1 MSCSAAPLPGV
12 RPVTVT
18 VLGRSLQIHSDQP
31 ETLAAAARILEDTFQ
46 AMDSQCQLRWGS
58 VPKGLDTPSWYLLGA
73 LNLAH
78 RVARLE
84 QEATQ
89 HTHNLEQT
97 LFKLLSDVPDEP
109 SAPVPSLDEDGD

>member
-1 MSCSAAPLPGV
+1 MKAPVPLPGT

-18 VLGRSLQIHSDQP
+18 VLGRTLQVQTDQP
-31 ETLAAAARILEDTFQ
+31 ESMESALRILETTFQ
-46 AMDSQCQLRWGS
+46 DMDHECQLRWGS

-73 LNLAH
+73 LNLAC

-84 QEATQ
+84 QEANQ

-97 LFKLLSDVPDEP
+97 LSKLLGDVPDEP
-109 SAPVPSLDEDGD
+109 SAPVPLLDEDGA

>member
-1 MSCSAAPLPGV
+1 MKPPVPLPGT

-18 VLGRSLQIHSDQP
+18 VQGRDLQVQTDRP
-31 ETLAAAARILEDTFQ
+31 ELLAASVHLLEDTFRD
-46 AMDSQCQLRWGS
+46 MDSQCQLRWGS
-58 VPKGLDTPSWYLLGA
+58 VPESLDTPSWYLLGA

-89 HTHNLEQT
+89 HTQNLEQT
-97 LFKLLSDVPDEP
+97 LSKLLSDVPDEP
-109 SAPVPSLDEDGD
+109 SAPVPLLDEDGD

>member
-1 MSCSAAPLPGV
+1 MKALEPLPGT

-18 VLGRSLQIHSDQP
+18 VQGRSLEVQTDLP
-31 ETLAAAARILEDTFQ
+31 EGLSTAVRVLEDTFQ
-46 AMDSQCQLRWGS
+46 DMDSQCQLRWGN

-84 QEATQ
+84 QEANQ

-97 LFKLLSDVPDEP
+97 LSKLLSDVPDEP
-109 SAPVPSLDEDGD
+109 SAPVPLLDEDGD

>member
-1 MSCSAAPLPGV
+1 MKLPLPLAGT

-18 VLGRSLQIHSDQP
+18 VQGRSLQVQTDQA
-31 ETLAAAARILEDTFQ
+31 ETLAAAVRVLEETFQ
-46 AMDSQCQLRWGS
+46 DMDSQCQLRWGS

-78 RVARLE
+78 RVVCLE
-84 QEATQ
+84 REANQ

-97 LFKLLSDVPDEP
+97 LSKLLNDVPDEP
-109 SAPVPSLDEDGD
+109 SAPVPLLDEDGD

>member
-1 MSCSAAPLPGV
+1 MRPPIPLPGT

-18 VLGRSLQIHSDQP
+18 VQGRPLQIQTDRAESLD
-31 ETLAAAARILEDTFQ
+31 AAVRILEDTFQ
-46 AMDSQCQLRWGS
+46 VMDSQCQLRWGS
-58 VPKGLDTPSWYLLGA
+58 VPKGLDTPSWYLLAA

-84 QEATQ
+84 QEANQ

-97 LFKLLSDVPDEP
+97 LSKLLNDVPDEP
-109 SAPVPSLDEDGD
+109 SAPVPFLDEDGD

>member
-1 MSCSAAPLPGV
+1 MRSPALVPGT
-12 RPVTVT
+12 RPTTVT
-18 VLGRSLQIHSDQP
+18 IQGRALQV
-31 ETLAAAARILEDTFQ
+31 ETDRLEHLAKAVEILEATFQ
-46 AMDSQCQLRWGS
+46 GMDSQCQVRWGS

-84 QEATQ
+84 QEAHQ

-97 LFKLLSDVPDEP
+97 LSKLLTDVPDDP
-109 SAPVPSLDEDGD
+109 SAPVPLLDEDGD

>member
-1 MSCSAAPLPGV
+1 MKAPVPLPGT

-18 VLGRSLQIHSDQP
+18 VQGRELQIQTDQP
-31 ETLAAAARILEDTFQ
+31 DTLSAAVQILEGTFQ
-46 AMDSQCQLRWGS
+46 DMDSQCQLRWGS

-78 RVARLE
+78 RVVRLE
-84 QEATQ
+84 QEANQ

-97 LFKLLSDVPDEP
+97 LSKLLSDVPDEP
-109 SAPVPSLDEDGD
+109 SAPVPLLDEDGD

>member
-1 MSCSAAPLPGV
+1 MRPPLPLPGI
-12 RPVTVT
+12 RPIEVTVQ
-18 VLGRSLQIHSDQP
+18 GRSLQVHTHQP
-31 ETLAAAARILEDTFQ
+31 ERLDEALRVLEATFQ
-46 AMDSQCQLRWGS
+46 DMDSQCQLRWGS

-84 QEATQ
+84 QEANQ

-97 LFKLLSDVPDEP
+97 LSKLLSDVPDEP
-109 SAPVPSLDEDGD
+109 SAPVPLLDEDGD

>member
-1 MSCSAAPLPGV
+1 MTSPVPLPGTH
-12 RPVTVT
+12 PVTVT
-18 VLGRSLQIHSDQP
+18 VQGRSLQVLTEEP
-31 ETLAAAARILEDTFQ
+31 GTLDAALLILESTFQ
-46 AMDSQCQLRWGS
+46 AMDAQCQLRWGS

-84 QEATQ
+84 QEANQ

-97 LFKLLSDVPDEP
+97 LSKLLSDVPDEP
-109 SAPVPSLDEDGD
+109 SAPVPLLDEDGD